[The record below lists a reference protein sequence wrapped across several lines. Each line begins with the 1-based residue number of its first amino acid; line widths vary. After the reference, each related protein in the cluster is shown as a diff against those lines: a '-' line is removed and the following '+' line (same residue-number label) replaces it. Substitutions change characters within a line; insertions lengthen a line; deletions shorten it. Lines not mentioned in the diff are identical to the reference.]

1 MDNFTDT
8 NMLIS
13 ALANNEK
20 IVSSDRKLNYGDPG
34 FDDIEYDNELDD
46 DINVYKSEQ
55 KPEKLDEHLSDRKPK
70 KYENK
75 ISVNSD
81 YSDNNKERNAE
92 DEEND
97 LYAQKLTM
105 LRKIGELAKL
115 NIPISQNYSIDS
127 DLKTMKTE
135 YELHMDIR
143 AKKESVNWMYGSM
156 VMIIKGIE
164 MLTNKFENPFGI
176 KLGND
181 LSTDINTN
189 ADEYRLILGEIYE
202 KYNVPGKSMPPEL
215 KLIFKVAGCA
225 SMIGFH
231 KVIQSKIPMFNESNI
246 NASIDN
252 EKMKI
257 IEKEDIARAEHAKV
271 CEKMDTVRTARKIH
285 ADTMKMKNISQHQK
299 ERFEKNLIM
308 TDTAGSRKHDT
319 LQETKKLLSY
329 NKLLDKIGTTQSR
342 GSKSSVLDDS
352 DSSDSSNSSEL
363 ESDTESNTKPVY
375 KKSDN
380 SSSNKKQKNK
390 QDIKKIPVKKTN
402 ETKPVIKQVK
412 PDNKK
417 QPSKSTESSDTS
429 ELSSTKSSR
438 SAKSTS
444 SEIMNPDIHNILSR
458 GHSSIKDIC

>member
-1 MDNFTDT
+1 
-8 NMLIS
+8 
-13 ALANNEK
+13 
-20 IVSSDRKLNYGDPG
+20 
-34 FDDIEYDNELDD
+34 
-46 DINVYKSEQ
+46 
-55 KPEKLDEHLSDRKPK
+55 
-70 KYENK
+70 
-75 ISVNSD
+75 
-81 YSDNNKERNAE
+81 
-92 DEEND
+92 
-97 LYAQKLTM
+97 
-105 LRKIGELAKL
+105 
-115 NIPISQNYSIDS
+115 
-127 DLKTMKTE
+127 
-135 YELHMDIR
+135 MDIR

-271 CEKMDTVRTARKIH
+271 CEKMDTVRTAKKIH
-285 ADTMKMKNISQHQK
+285 EDTMKMKNISQHQK

-319 LQETKKLLSY
+319 LHETKKLLSY
-329 NKLLDKIGTTQSR
+329 NNLLDKIATTQSR
-342 GSKSSVLDDS
+342 GSKSSILDDS
-352 DSSDSSNSSEL
+352 DDSDDSDESSNSEL
-363 ESDTESNTKPVY
+363 ESDTESNNKPVH
-375 KKSDN
+375 KKSEN
-380 SSSNKKQKNK
+380 SSDKKQKNK
-390 QDIKKIPVKKTN
+390 QDTKKPIIKVDEKKPLKKP
-402 ETKPVIKQVK
+402 EITKQTTQTKQT
-412 PDNKK
+412 K
-417 QPSKSTESSDTS
+417 QTKQASTTSDSQSS
-429 ELSSTKSSR
+429 ELSSTKSSK
-438 SAKSTS
+438 SVKSTS

-458 GHSSIKDIC
+458 GHSSIKDILIKKTNDTPGKVIKTAKVTAKKDVNSLTFDDISFSKSNDSGSRGRSRK